1 LFAILQGQVRYHR
14 DARRMKMKRILIL
27 ATALATVTAAVAAP
41 GGGPFGGPGRGL
53 GAKMRPQFGAMLTT
67 QAVEMMAKRLDLTD
81 EQKSKVSAI
90 AEKARADIRGIGE
103 KAKDDAMAVLT
114 PEQREKAK
122 DLREDIE
129 ERAESM
135 RGRAF
140 RPEPGEDAPPNM
152 KGMGEMMELHMAVRQ
167 LDLSDEQ
174 KEKLKASREEMEKA
188 GKAIREEV
196 EPKMESLRKEARAKL
211 DGVLT
216 EEQRKQLDKELERV
230 REWRSERPEGP
241 GFGRLAGPR
250 RGPGMKFRGPNA
262 PDAPKPPVPPPAPD
276 GQGDAADPS

>member
-90 AEKARADIRGIGE
+90 AEKARADIRGIG
-103 KAKDDAMAVLT
+103 
-114 PEQREKAK
+114 EKAK

-241 GFGRLAGPR
+241 GFGRFAGPR